1 MFPSIILYIKHKEK
15 VERGESLTKDLEAL
29 VKTTIKKKTHLIL
42 FKAQI
47 PLELF
52 ICKH

>member
-1 MFPSIILYIKHKEK
+1 MEK
-15 VERGESLTKDLEAL
+15 FLLKDLEAL
-29 VKTTIKKKTHLIL
+29 VKTTTTKNLIF

-52 ICKH
+52 IYKH